1 MNIDKYKV
9 FIEYGKSLQKL
20 KEAWRF
26 VRKCKFPTP
35 KCLENVRYT
44 NKYVPDLD
52 LGKLRS
58 FMDFLNDARQKR
70 RECEKFED

>member
-1 MNIDKYKV
+1 MNINKYKV

-26 VRKCKFPTP
+26 VRKFPTP
-35 KCLENVRYT
+35 KCLEDVRYT
-44 NKYVPDLD
+44 DKYVPDLD
-52 LGKLRS
+52 SNEFRS
-58 FMDFLNDARQKR
+58 FMDSLNYARQKR